1 MLSDAVHSTVLVMSR
16 ARSAFLFL
24 VIGGGV
30 AATWGGGLVL
40 SHWLYLGIVAAD
52 AFTPMWELRAYW
64 PISFG
69 LLYAAIAARSW
80 KSRVLHALTLSFVL
94 LAFHAWAVQTQQPSY
109 IKEVEGWSQQ
119 TPFSMAF
126 WSLTL
131 SGFFYIALLGPR
143 WFWFR
148 AVSTWHRVT
157 LRSS

>member
-1 MLSDAVHSTVLVMSR
+1 
-16 ARSAFLFL
+16 
-24 VIGGGV
+24 
-30 AATWGGGLVL
+30 
-40 SHWLYLGIVAAD
+40 
-52 AFTPMWELRAYW
+52 MWELRAYW

-80 KSRVLHALTLSFVL
+80 KSLVLHALTLSVVL
-94 LAFHAWAVQTQQPSY
+94 LAFHAWAIQAQQPGY
-109 IKEVEGWSQQ
+109 MKEAEGWSRQ

-131 SGFFYIALLGPR
+131 SGFFYIALLVLR

-157 LRSS
+157 LKSS